1 MMDEHL
7 KERIV
12 DYFTP
17 TELVDL
23 IMEKDDE
30 LFPDLV
36 EFLRDRIEDNL
47 DEVVEFMDY
56 GA

>member
-1 MMDEHL
+1 MDEHL

-23 IMEKDDE
+23 IMEEDDE

>member
-1 MMDEHL
+1 MDEHL

-17 TELVDL
+17 AELVDL
-23 IMEKDDE
+23 VMEDDDE
-30 LFPDLV
+30 LLPDLV

-47 DEVVEFMDY
+47 DEVTEFMDY

>member
-1 MMDEHL
+1 MDEHL
-7 KERIV
+7 RQRIV

-23 IMEKDDE
+23 IMEPEDE
-30 LFPDLV
+30 MFCDLV

-56 GA
+56 GN

>member
-1 MMDEHL
+1 MDEHL

-23 IMEKDDE
+23 IMEGDDE

-47 DEVVEFMDY
+47 EEVVEFMDY